1 VRFDHGSQE
10 DEGIVNEQDRIRWAR
25 ALVFAGWMFVLAYLA
40 YLVTQVR
47 RAAAVRNASFDDG
60 VWGQRIEL
68 VSFAA
73 LPQNVVILVPAVIA
87 VVAASWLVR
96 PLVDPVVVHVS
107 RLIRTVAGFAL
118 LIVALALLGITEV
131 FFRSFDPVGDVTAIL
146 LRVGGGLIGVAIV
159 RVCTE
164 AEHDT

>member
-1 VRFDHGSQE
+1 
-10 DEGIVNEQDRIRWAR
+10 VNERDRIRWAR

-40 YLVTQVR
+40 FLVSQIR
-47 RAAAVRNASFDDG
+47 RAAAVTEASFDDG
-60 VWGQRIEL
+60 VWGQRIEQ
-68 VSFAA
+68 VSFAT

-87 VVAASWLVR
+87 VVAAAWLVR

-107 RLIRTVAGFAL
+107 WLIRTIAGFGFL
-118 LIVALALLGITEV
+118 VIALALLGITEV
-131 FFRSFDPVGDVTAIL
+131 FSRSFDPVGDVTAIL
-146 LRVGGGLIGVAIV
+146 LRLGGVLIGVAIV